1 MPVRPMSHSS
11 TSATPRSRYELLFAC
26 LFKPG
31 RGYAFPCDAE
41 GNVAIDDLCDRTRD
55 NYFFAR
61 AVVGRE
67 LSFPMIRVVA

>member
-1 MPVRPMSHSS
+1 MNPSFTAVASRP
-11 TSATPRSRYELLFAC
+11 RYELLFAC

-41 GNVAIDDLCDRTRD
+41 GNVAIDDLCDRRR
-55 NYFFAR
+55 NSYLYAR

-67 LSFPMIRVVA
+67 LSAPRVRLVG

>member
-1 MPVRPMSHSS
+1 MSHSS
-11 TSATPRSRYELLFAC
+11 TSDTRSRYELLFAC

-41 GNVAIDDLCDRTRD
+41 GNVAIDELCDRTRD

-67 LSFPMIRVVA
+67 LSVPMIRAVG